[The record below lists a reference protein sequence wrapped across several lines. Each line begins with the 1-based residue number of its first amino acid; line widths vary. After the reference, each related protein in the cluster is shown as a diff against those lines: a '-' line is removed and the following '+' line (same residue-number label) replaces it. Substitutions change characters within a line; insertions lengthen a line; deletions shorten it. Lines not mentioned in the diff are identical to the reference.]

1 MPTLNEESVKVSL
14 VTALALNCK
23 INTVSFFER
32 KHYFYADLPA
42 GYQITQ
48 QASPIAFN
56 GEFMY
61 PVVNPRTHKLIY
73 KTAAIRRIQLEHDS
87 ARTLLIDKLSFDLN
101 NNKKLAE
108 NSILI
113 DLNRAG
119 VGLMEIVTE
128 PEFEEAFDVYSFVR
142 ELALVLRSIDAAET
156 IMDDGGFRVDVNV
169 SVHKLKYSS
178 DSKVIFYLHK
188 ILEADFYILNSHIFF
203 SCYN

>member
-1 MPTLNEESVKVSL
+1 MPGTMPTLNEESVKVSI

-23 INTVSFFER
+23 INTISFFER

-56 GEFMY
+56 GNFTY
-61 PVVNPRTHKLIY
+61 PVINPQTHKLTY

-87 ARTLLIDKLSFDLN
+87 ARTLLTEKLSFDLN
-101 NNKKLAE
+101 KNIKLAE
-108 NSILI
+108 NSMLI
-113 DLNRAG
+113 DYNRAG

-128 PEFEEAFDVYSFVR
+128 PVFEEAFDVYSFVR
-142 ELALVLRSIDAAET
+142 ELALVLRSINAAET

-169 SVHKLKYSS
+169 SVHKLKYSNKL
-178 DSKVIFYLHK
+178 KVSFTM
-188 ILEADFYILNSHIFF
+188 
-203 SCYN
+203 